1 MTEISD
7 KILQT
12 IKEKHIIPTSRF
24 KVALKNYFWAVLAFF
39 MVVFGSLAFSVL
51 IFYLKN
57 EDWELYSRAGFSK
70 LNFTLLAI
78 PYFWVL
84 LSLLFIFLAYYNFR
98 HMKFAYR
105 RRFSVIILAYF
116 SISLF
121 LGSAAYFFGAG
132 SQIEGL
138 FFNNN
143 IVFYGNLVQK
153 RQEMWNRPE
162 RGLVAGQII
171 FVDLNN
177 NELQLLDPVEKV
189 WFVDISHTRIP
200 PFVNLNFSQRIRVI
214 GKIISEDKI
223 EAEMIKPFF
232 AEPLEHCDMSDDG
245 DDDCVLIHRPQMKE
259 NIPQLR
265 IIN

>member
-1 MTEISD
+1 MTDISD
-7 KILQT
+7 KILKT
-12 IKEKHIIPTSRF
+12 IKEKNIKPDSKF
-24 KVALKNYFWAVLAFF
+24 KFIFKNYLWAVLAFF

-70 LNFTLLAI
+70 LNFMLLSI

-98 HMKFAYR
+98 HTKFGYR
-105 RRFSVIILAYF
+105 HSFYVIVLAYF

-121 LGSAAYFFGAG
+121 LGSGAYFFGAG
-132 SQIEGL
+132 EKIEGL

-143 IVFYGNLVQK
+143 VVFYGNLVER

-162 RGLVAGQII
+162 QGIIVGQII

-177 NELQLLDPVEKV
+177 AELKVLDPLQKI
-189 WFVDISHTRIP
+189 WIVDVSHTKIP
-200 PFVNLNFSQRIRVI
+200 AFITLNFSQRVRVI
-214 GKIISEDKI
+214 GKLLSEDTI
-223 EAEMIKPFF
+223 QAEAIRPFF
-232 AEPLEHCDMSDDG
+232 TEPLDHCSFEDDEDG
-245 DDDCVLIHRPQMKE
+245 DCIMIHRPMMKE